1 MKFPVVSSNQKAA
14 VGLCPAGK
22 IEALSFKETPT
33 TFERKLVAIPNW
45 SVMVVLQRFL
55 GEC

>member
-1 MKFPVVSSNQKAA
+1 MKFPCGFIKPKAA